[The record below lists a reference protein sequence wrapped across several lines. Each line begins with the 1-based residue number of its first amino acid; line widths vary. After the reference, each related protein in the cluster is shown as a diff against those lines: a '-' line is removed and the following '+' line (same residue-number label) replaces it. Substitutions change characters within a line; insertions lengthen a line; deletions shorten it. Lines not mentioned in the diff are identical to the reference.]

1 MKKLLPSLFMATSL
15 FATSSAFALDCSDI
29 NEASKRY
36 NTWDDKTRE
45 VMKEIGFPASAGFWA
60 FKAGVKKVGNELA
73 AIPDAVQDVTS
84 LCDIATEKN
93 EAIRYF
99 KAISYLLD
107 HSGTPLGSYFAS
119 NFDVG
124 AKILDAANVI
134 AAGEG
139 LKWLSV
145 GYAAIE
151 LKVRGENCN
160 KNNVLFVDTDCDWS
174 NNDFDKVIKSV
185 DVITS
190 SGEVMAGKV
199 SFCRMAA
206 AARPCFSSEPFNY
219 ERYYTVE
226 GLDASD
232 PQSVDYVRVTTF
244 DGGRIYIPAKK
255 NYMEITSSVLKVPMY
270 INDKKQVRY
279 NY

>member
-73 AIPDAVQDVTS
+73 AIPDAVKDVTS

-107 HSGTPLGSYFAS
+107 HSGTPLGS
-119 NFDVG
+119 
-124 AKILDAANVI
+124 
-134 AAGEG
+134 
-139 LKWLSV
+139 
-145 GYAAIE
+145 YAAIE

-206 AARPCFSSEPFNY
+206 AARPCFSSKPFNY

-226 GLDASD
+226 GLDASV

-255 NYMEITSSVLKVPMY
+255 NYMEITSSVLKVPRY